1 MKNKVNE
8 LFEKVPKKFL
18 CPYCGRWHHWKTY
31 DCSFERN
38 DNEVK
43 LSLRC
48 PDACK
53 RRMKFTFLP
62 DVIRYETEA
71 NCKRANLHLDGEIPI
86 NDIEYDTRTPNVTFK
101 VPFEASSKLSYFD
114 CDCCD
119 SVKTCNLLNLAEGG
133 DGRNMTITFGFKYD
147 SDEYFDIIKKEEH
160 KMKEM
165 PRFMTTLAQ
174 WIEEAKKWG
183 EEHKTTIRWGVAV
196 GAVVIATKLLKDK
209 KVTADEGKKLG
220 LPFLDNNVAIKE
232 LTTLGTIYALGYGV
246 STALFKPKSSSE
258 ASKDTVAEVEE
269 KAKKYPSLAQRAE
282 QVLPTA
288 ISILITYAITQK
300 PECLNNI
307 LENSN
312 DLVMTAKTYVGVGV
326 DVILDKLKID
336 RETAKKIV
344 VCVGVAALLTFLYKG
359 AKEKEKLSE
368 MATKFAEFSVETA
381 KALAPPVFAA
391 VATVLVNEKLWPEDV
406 IDVAFEELDGEVDAA
421 IHDEEFD
428 DDPDDT
434 DE

>member
-1 MKNKVNE
+1 MKEDIFK
-8 LFEKVPKKFL
+8 LVPTYFL
-18 CPYCGRWHHWKTY
+18 CPYCGKWHRWK
-31 DCSFERN
+31 DFGDLSKPIDGGF
-38 DNEVK
+38 K
-43 LSLRC
+43 LEFHCQEAR
-48 PDACK
+48 A
-53 RRMKFTFLP
+53 RRMDICFVSGFVYYKTSIDCLRATF
-62 DVIRYETEA
+62 I
-71 NCKRANLHLDGEIPI
+71 LDGKKSIEEI
-86 NDIEYDTRTPNVTFK
+86 DFDTEESKITFK
-101 VPFEASSKLSYFD
+101 VPFESKSELSRKN
-114 CDCCD
+114 CKLCGC
-119 SVKTCNLLNLAEGG
+119 KEECNLLNLAEEG